1 MAARGNGWCVS
12 VAAGARSESAD
23 AVELKFGQVG
33 IASVRVRRN
42 DAAALHA
49 ELERRVR
56 AAPQLFE
63 RAAVVMDLSHLAA
76 QPTDGE
82 VDALLEAVRAAGMLP
97 VGLAYGTAENDALAR
112 RMGLPLI
119 AKFRAQYERLAE
131 SSSPGAPATEPARVP
146 EAASPA
152 GENRKS
158 KIENHG
164 NEPAATVVVL
174 AQQHSQPVR
183 TGQQVYARG
192 RDLIVVAPVANG
204 AEVLADGNIHVY
216 GALRGRAFAG
226 ALGDEH
232 ARIFASEFRAELVS
246 IAGHYRVFEEIPA
259 QYEGKSVQ
267 ISLDGGKLKI
277 ANL

>member
-1 MAARGNGWCVS
+1 
-12 VAAGARSESAD
+12 VAAGARSENAD

-33 IASVRVRRN
+33 IAQVRVRRN

-56 AAPQLFE
+56 AAPHLFE
-63 RAAVVMDLSHLAA
+63 RAAVVMDLSHLAK
-76 QPTDGE
+76 QPEDGE

-97 VGLAYGTAENDALAR
+97 VGLAYGTSETDVLAR
-112 RMGLPLI
+112 RLGLPLI
-119 AKFRAQYERLAE
+119 AKFRAQYERHAE
-131 SSSPGAPATEPARVP
+131 PPRVESAASSNASSEQGPAPARHAEITTLKADAPVF
-146 EAASPA
+146 
-152 GENRKS
+152 
-158 KIENHG
+158 
-164 NEPAATVVVL
+164 
-174 AQQHSQPVR
+174 AQHHTQPVR

-216 GALRGRAFAG
+216 GALRGRVFAG
-226 ALGDEH
+226 ALGDER
-232 ARIFASEFRAELVS
+232 ARIYCSEFRAELVS

-259 QYEGKSVQ
+259 QYDGRSVQ
-267 ISLDGGKLKI
+267 ISLEGGKLKI